1 MISFPVRGSV
11 SATGVDG
18 RARATVRD
26 TVLRLD
32 VARLLASF
40 RREAGL
46 PHADVYGGWEATGL
60 DGHTAGHVLS
70 SLATLSAAGD
80 QETTAMRRTLVRG
93 LAECQDELG
102 TGYIGGVPGGV
113 ALWDELRAGRIEA
126 GAFAL
131 NNRWVPLYNLHKTLA
146 GLIDTAEIGDAE
158 ARGVLLAYAAW
169 WREQLDAFDEASLQR
184 ILECEF
190 GGLTESFARLALL
203 TGDAHFLTLARRL
216 VPRALA
222 DPLAEGRDELD
233 GLHANTRI
241 PVVVGFATI
250 ERATRELA
258 PSMLP
263 SVTAYEGSAA
273 RFFFERVARHRS
285 VAIGGNSVREHFDS
299 SLASM
304 FTAREG
310 PETCNTHNMIKLAAE
325 LHALTGDDDY
335 LHVAE
340 RARRNHLRSAQH
352 PHHGGLA
359 YFTPQR
365 PAHYRVYSAEAEG
378 FWCCMG
384 SGFEA
389 QALHGALAFARDG
402 DEMRVNAPVAA
413 TWNAGDVRVTQSVDE
428 LTETVEVTL
437 TAVSERPLT
446 LSVLVPAW
454 VEQAAAI
461 YGGEPRHVV
470 RDPRA
475 GTPADRPSPRIAAS
489 AISEPEAPPG
499 QEARTAEPTPVSVTA
514 DSASAPAGTRIRF
527 DLPAGSSS
535 VRLSYPRALRLE
547 RASDGS
553 AWGWVVDG
561 PDVLAQRIPDDT
573 VAYRGSEARMSHI
586 AVGALRPLAETPVL
600 APDIDV
606 RAGIPAPEIEDD
618 LLAGAER
625 TGPSRVR
632 IRTSRG
638 EIELEPFAGIH
649 DARYTAAF
657 PLGNTILDELDRIDA
672 ASLGIEAR
680 TRDAVTFGEQQPES
694 DHGLAADDE
703 QIGRDGDVRWR
714 RTSSRIRVTLNDWT
728 GTADTLRLSWGAGA
742 DPSTLRVRTADRI
755 VFDETHPGGTGAEA
769 RDIPLDAAPGT
780 VTHEI
785 EIEGSPTPRLTE
797 ARLLAPDSDR

>member
-1 MISFPVRGSV
+1 
-11 SATGVDG
+11 
-18 RARATVRD
+18 
-26 TVLRLD
+26 
-32 VARLLASF
+32 
-40 RREAGL
+40 
-46 PHADVYGGWEATGL
+46 
-60 DGHTAGHVLS
+60 
-70 SLATLSAAGD
+70 
-80 QETTAMRRTLVRG
+80 
-93 LAECQDELG
+93 
-102 TGYIGGVPGGV
+102 
-113 ALWDELRAGRIEA
+113 
-126 GAFAL
+126 
-131 NNRWVPLYNLHKTLA
+131 
-146 GLIDTAEIGDAE
+146 
-158 ARGVLLAYAAW
+158 
-169 WREQLDAFDEASLQR
+169 
-184 ILECEF
+184 
-190 GGLTESFARLALL
+190 
-203 TGDAHFLTLARRL
+203 

-446 LSVLVPAW
+446 LSVLVPAGNLATSFGILAR
-454 VEQAAAI
+454 ERPPT
-461 YGGEPRHVV
+461 GPRPASRRPRSASRRPLLARKHAP
-470 RDPRA
+470 RSRRLSALPPTAPRRPRA
-475 GTPADRPSPRIAAS
+475 PAS
-489 AISEPEAPPG
+489 AS
-499 QEARTAEPTPVSVTA
+499 
-514 DSASAPAGTRIRF
+514 
-527 DLPAGSSS
+527 
-535 VRLSYPRALRLE
+535 
-547 RASDGS
+547 
-553 AWGWVVDG
+553 
-561 PDVLAQRIPDDT
+561 
-573 VAYRGSEARMSHI
+573 
-586 AVGALRPLAETPVL
+586 
-600 APDIDV
+600 
-606 RAGIPAPEIEDD
+606 
-618 LLAGAER
+618 
-625 TGPSRVR
+625 
-632 IRTSRG
+632 TSR
-638 EIELEPFAGIH
+638 PVP
-649 DARYTAAF
+649 R
-657 PLGNTILDELDRIDA
+657 PC
-672 ASLGIEAR
+672 
-680 TRDAVTFGEQQPES
+680 
-694 DHGLAADDE
+694 
-703 QIGRDGDVRWR
+703 
-714 RTSSRIRVTLNDWT
+714 
-728 GTADTLRLSWGAGA
+728 
-742 DPSTLRVRTADRI
+742 
-755 VFDETHPGGTGAEA
+755 
-769 RDIPLDAAPGT
+769 
-780 VTHEI
+780 
-785 EIEGSPTPRLTE
+785 GSPTRARCGSNARATDPRGAGSWT
-797 ARLLAPDSDR
+797 ARTCSPSGSPTTPSRTAVRRRG